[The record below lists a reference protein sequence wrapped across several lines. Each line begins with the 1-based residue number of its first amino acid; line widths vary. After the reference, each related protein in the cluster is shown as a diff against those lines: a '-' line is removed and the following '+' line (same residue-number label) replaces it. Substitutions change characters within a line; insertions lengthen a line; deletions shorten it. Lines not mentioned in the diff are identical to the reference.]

1 MRNAAQG
8 PAQGTRAEH
17 IEPSPVHVPCAHI
30 EPSPVRTSKTRRG
43 LIRKS
48 TKQHKRYADNTRCY
62 LRRLRNTSDS
72 YSKTES

>member
-30 EPSPVRTSKTRRG
+30 EPSPVCALLQKG
-43 LIRKS
+43 EDEPLHLHGFLPAVEDIP
-48 TKQHKRYADNTRCY
+48 QD
-62 LRRLRNTSDS
+62 D
-72 YSKTES
+72 